1 GFLQRRFVRLERRRA
16 HFGRCHRCKR
26 IVRWNDDV
34 GRLVITTRLCDHAF
48 HFKHAVIGINHGVT
62 ASRLSGNSYEVPEIA
77 VSKSV
82 MHRLAQALVLI
93 RRHTHDVVNE
103 RALGFRAHHSI
114 DCRQLAHC
122 ISRRQHCRAPSARVT
137 IGSVGRV
144 QFIRATNP
152 LDVWIAIDCVTDG
165 KGVVP
170 RHAET
175 VLDALISNSLDDV
188 INYRH
193 RLISRVSH
201 HLFLKLLRDD
211 ISEYLKFFW
220 PRRLLKCWSGSR
232 CCRFWRWPRREAQR
246 RYPLRSRPSEQ
257 RRPAPKSTQ
266 PSD

>member
-1 GFLQRRFVRLERRRA
+1 
-16 HFGRCHRCKR
+16 
-26 IVRWNDDV
+26 
-34 GRLVITTRLCDHAF
+34 
-48 HFKHAVIGINHGVT
+48 
-62 ASRLSGNSYEVPEIA
+62 
-77 VSKSV
+77 
-82 MHRLAQALVLI
+82 MHCLAQALVLI

-175 VLDALISNSLDDV
+175 VLDALIRNSLDDV
-188 INYRH
+188 INYR
-193 RLISRVSH
+193 SRFHSCH
-201 HLFLKLLRDD
+201 FFLKLSKIDILENFRFLARCLRRRSSRIETEKENDQHEDD
-211 ISEYLKFFW
+211 
-220 PRRLLKCWSGSR
+220 
-232 CCRFWRWPRREAQR
+232 WR
-246 RYPLRSRPSEQ
+246 
-257 RRPAPKSTQ
+257 
-266 PSD
+266 